1 MMHALLST
9 AVLTAVAHVTPIP
22 HAALATVSTR
32 LALDTALAAPA
43 AKRLTLDLAS
53 GGAVKITGS
62 QDKIVHIRVTED
74 GKACGDCGVRLE
86 EGSEGVKVHSVRPA
100 TAGTLRF
107 EIEVPEHFDVQL
119 ASAGGEVQIEG
130 VDGEIKGETASGA
143 LELLRLSG
151 SVDLVTKRGDVTLRQ
166 SYVSGRVHTSDGR
179 VLLEDVGGSVA
190 GTSEDGKVTERR
202 VERTGA

>member
-9 AVLTAVAHVTPIP
+9 ALIAAVTHVAPVPRTIV
-22 HAALATVSTR
+22 ADASTR
-32 LALDTALAAPA
+32 GALDTALAAPA

-53 GGAVKITGS
+53 GGTVKITGS
-62 QDKIVHIRVTED
+62 QDKVVHIRVTEN
-74 GKACGDCGVRLE
+74 GKPCGDCGVQLE
-86 EGSEGVKVHSVRPA
+86 DGSEGVKVHSARPA
-100 TAGTLRF
+100 AGGTLRF

-130 VDGEIKGETASGA
+130 VDGAIRGETASGA
-143 LELLRLSG
+143 LDLLRISG

-166 SYVSGRVHTSDGR
+166 SYVRGRVHTNDGR
-179 VLLEDVGGSVA
+179 VLLEDVGGNVA
-190 GTSEDGKVTERR
+190 GSSQDGKVIERR